1 MKNTELLN
9 WLNSQ
14 MQPHLIKD
22 YCPNG
27 LQVEG
32 KSEVNN
38 IITGV
43 TACQALID
51 AAIEHSADALLVHHG
66 FFWKSEN
73 PAIVGMKYQRI
84 KALIDNGIN
93 LYAYHLPLDVH
104 PEFGNNSQLGK
115 LLGLE
120 DIHPVEGIKPDGV
133 VMRGTCDPDSSV
145 TDFARRAEQLLGRT
159 PLLVGNTNRKIN
171 QVAWC
176 TGGGQSFIEQVAEH
190 GVDLFISGEISE
202 QTTHIARELGI
213 VYMSA
218 GHHAT
223 ERYGVK
229 ALGERIA
236 RELALDVTFID
247 IDNPV

>member
-1 MKNTELLN
+1 MKNTELLS
-9 WLNSQ
+9 WLNQ
-14 MQPHLIKD
+14 RLQPQLIKD

-32 KSEVNN
+32 KSKIQN

-51 AAIEHSADALLVHHG
+51 AAIEHGADALLVHHG

-115 LLGLE
+115 LLGLT
-120 DIHPVEGIKPDGV
+120 DIHSVEAIKPEGV
-133 VMRGTCDPDSSV
+133 VMRGTSNIHTSV
-145 TDFARRAEQLLGRT
+145 ADFAKNVEQRLGRT
-159 PLLVGNTNRKIN
+159 PVVVGNLKRKIN

-176 TGGGQSFIEQVAEH
+176 TGGGQSFIEQAAEH
-190 GVDLFISGEISE
+190 GIDMFISGEISE

-213 VYMSA
+213 AYLSA

-223 ERYGVK
+223 ERYGIK
-229 ALGERIA
+229 ALGEVVA
-236 RELALDVTFID
+236 RELALDVSFID

>member
-1 MKNTELLN
+1 MKNTELLS
-9 WLNSQ
+9 WLNQ
-14 MQPHLIKD
+14 RLQPQLIKD

-32 KSEVNN
+32 KSKIQN

-51 AAIEHSADALLVHHG
+51 AAIEHGADALLVHHG

-115 LLGLE
+115 LLGLT
-120 DIHPVEGIKPDGV
+120 DIHSVEAIKPEGV
-133 VMRGTCDPDSSV
+133 VMRGTSNIHTSV
-145 TDFARRAEQLLGRT
+145 ADFAKNVEQRLGRT
-159 PLLVGNTNRKIN
+159 PMVVGNLKRKIN

-176 TGGGQSFIEQVAEH
+176 TGGGQSFIEQAAEH
-190 GVDLFISGEISE
+190 GIDMFISGEISE

-213 VYMSA
+213 AYLSA

-223 ERYGVK
+223 ERYGIK
-229 ALGERIA
+229 ALGEVVA
-236 RELALDVTFID
+236 RELALDVSFID